1 MDEICI
7 LTQELLPLY
16 AEDACSPAAV
26 NAVEKHLK
34 SCADCRERLAALRLP
49 LPGEAALE
57 TAAAEQTGKKALRPA
72 APLAR
77 VWRRALRRAA
87 VGILAV
93 VLAAAALLLTVCT
106 VQGDGYTWFT
116 LPAYIT
122 AEKLA
127 DAAVDR
133 DPIRLRGCVAFTGV
147 GPQDEL
153 EMRSRLQALPTEY
166 GVHILEGWAELGS
179 CAADDGIQ
187 QLSVFFSVGADGKT
201 YTVEFPGSL
210 WNILNGKA
218 ALRYPL
224 AREDSTGRYV
234 EPEWLDMLADA
245 LCTHD
250 PG

>member
-34 SCADCRERLAALRLP
+34 SCADCRERLAALRAP
-49 LPGEAALE
+49 LPGE
-57 TAAAEQTGKKALRPA
+57 TAAAAQNGKKSLHPA

-87 VGILAV
+87 VG
-93 VLAAAALLLTVCT
+93 VLAAVLVALALLLTICT

-153 EMRSRLQALPTEY
+153 GMRSLLQALPEAY
-166 GVHILEGWAELGS
+166 DVHLRKGWAELGR
-179 CAADDGIQ
+179 CAADDGVQ
-187 QLSVFFSVGADGKT
+187 ELSVFFSIDADGKN

-210 WNILNGKA
+210 WDIWNGKA

-224 AREDSTGRYV
+224 VKENDTGRYV
-234 EPEWLDMLADA
+234 EPEWIDALANA